1 VNRVIMLGA
10 CALVLCA
17 CTTTQYTPTPYDRAT
32 AGVES
37 IYVVADALPDDAQ
50 IQKLATNGAN
60 MAGAMAA
67 QAGLAGLLVGAVA
80 AGIEANIAA
89 DQTKRMRAALESQGF
104 DGEAIFDAALE
115 AALTESGYT
124 HQAMDFPR
132 NEKRELIV
140 FVANPGST
148 PGSAVL
154 DVATAGYGY
163 QLVGGGTTW
172 RPFVMTT
179 VRMTDPKDP
188 ARILLDNRVVYNPV
202 ATPDVIVNLPA
213 DEVYSFEKMEALEAD
228 PAKAAEG
235 LKRALEATAVAVAQL
250 LK

>member
-1 VNRVIMLGA
+1 MKKEFALGVAALALSA
-10 CALVLCA
+10 CAS
-17 CTTTQYTPTPYDRAT
+17 TTYTPTPYDRT
-32 AGVES
+32 SAGVSS
-37 IYVVADALPDDAQ
+37 IVVVGDAFPEEPQ
-50 IQKLATNGAN
+50 VQKLATNGAN

-80 AGIEANIAA
+80 AGIEAGIAA

-104 DGEAIFDAALE
+104 DAEAIFDAALE
-115 AALTESGYT
+115 KALTESNYA
-124 HQAMDFPR
+124 HKAMEFAR
-132 NEKRELIV
+132 NEKRELV
-140 FVANPGST
+140 TFVANPNAE

-154 DVATAGYGY
+154 DVSAAGYGY

-172 RPFVMTT
+172 RPFVSAV
-179 VRMTDPKDP
+179 VRVTDPKDP
-188 ARILLDNRVVYNPV
+188 THILLDNRVVYNPV

-213 DEVYSFEKMEALEAD
+213 DEIYSFEKMEALEAD

-235 LKRALEATAVAVAQL
+235 LKRAVEATALAVAQL